1 MFASNKSRI
10 LVFNNKNK
18 TRKRNFLTKKLEISH
33 KPLKTRNGCF
43 INLKS
48 RWIPQRIKEVS
59 N

>member
-33 KPLKTRNGCF
+33 KPLKTRNGGF
-43 INLKS
+43 LNLKS